1 MNLPDMKTLLEAPEV
16 REAFQQ
22 ALADALTEKEAE
34 LAKAKEALTEEKAV
48 LARNAFLQQK
58 ALLQKVALFEKKL
71 AEHYDNQYR
80 THVKNLSETVYKF
93 FEAPIKNIQESVRN
107 EALANSKAAKLE
119 EAFSKAVRLLAPHMD
134 ISELAASN
142 ADEIAKLRA
151 QLNEALAEANKLR
164 QADQSKDIALY
175 VATESA
181 KLNDTDRAIMTEA
194 FKKVKVTSLTEAAA
208 TFQKLLAAIDEKK
221 VNSVVESVQTVIGNS
236 PNAETRRTA
245 LKEAAKVIVTP
256 KKTEPTKSPL
266 AYDIASATSV

>member
-93 FEAPIKNIQESVRN
+93 FEAPIKNIQESVRT

-142 ADEIAKLRA
+142 AEEIAKLRA

-245 LKEAAKVIVTP
+245 LKEAAAKIIVAP
-256 KKTEPTKSPL
+256 KKEPTKSPL
-266 AYDIASATSV
+266 AYDITSATSV

>member
-71 AEHYDNQYR
+71 SEHYDNQYR
-80 THVKNLSETVYKF
+80 AHVKNLSETVYKF

-245 LKEAAKVIVTP
+245 LKEAATKIIVAH
-256 KKTEPTKSPL
+256 KKEPTKSPL